1 MIKFNELINKRMKF
15 MKIGVLGYAS
25 VGKNLEVLFK
35 NAGYTTIIGVRSPEK
50 YEQDNVTDIVAA
62 AEDAD
67 TVVLAIPYRVCSE
80 VLPDLKMALSKKIV
94 IDATNP
100 LNEDYSPILFDKE
113 DSAGETLQRILGE
126 SMMVKAFNTI
136 FADNMTREKLDRDGR
151 KLTTFIAGDNDPA
164 NEKVLQLAE
173 KIGFSPINTGPLK
186 NSRYL
191 EGMAH
196 LNIQIAFG
204 QGKGADV
211 AFLYDH

>member
-1 MIKFNELINKRMKF
+1 MIKFNELINKKMKF

-62 AEDAD
+62 AKDAD

-211 AFLYDH
+211 AFLYDY

>member
-1 MIKFNELINKRMKF
+1 MIKFNELINKKMKF

-62 AEDAD
+62 AKDAD

-173 KIGFSPINTGPLK
+173 KIGFSPIDTGPLK

>member
-1 MIKFNELINKRMKF
+1 MKLA
-15 MKIGVLGYAS
+15 ILGYAS

-62 AEDAD
+62 AEDSD

-136 FADNMTREKLDRDGR
+136 FADNMTPEKLDRDGR

-164 NEKVLQLAE
+164 NEKVLQLAK
-173 KIGFSPINTGPLK
+173 KIGFSPIDTGPLK

-211 AFLYDH
+211 AFLYDY

>member
-1 MIKFNELINKRMKF
+1 MKVA
-15 MKIGVLGYAS
+15 ILGYAS
-25 VGKNLEVLFK
+25 VGKNLESLFK

-50 YEQDNVTDIVAA
+50 YLQHNVTNIVSAA
-62 AEDAD
+62 QDAD
-67 TVVLAIPYRVCSE
+67 IAVLAIPYRVCSE
-80 VLPDLKMALSKKIV
+80 VLPDLKMALSEKIV
-94 IDATNP
+94 IDVTNP

-136 FADNMTREKLDRDGR
+136 FADNMTPEKLDRDGR

-173 KIGFSPINTGPLK
+173 KIGFSPIDTGPLK

>member
-62 AEDAD
+62 AKDAD

-173 KIGFSPINTGPLK
+173 KIGFSPIDTGPLK

>member
-1 MIKFNELINKRMKF
+1 MKVA
-15 MKIGVLGYAS
+15 ILGYAS
-25 VGKNLEVLFK
+25 VGKNLESLFK

-50 YEQDNVTDIVAA
+50 YLQHNVTNIVSA

-67 TVVLAIPYRVCSE
+67 TAVLAIPYRVCSE
-80 VLPDLKMALSKKIV
+80 VLPNLKMALSEKIV
-94 IDATNP
+94 IDVTNP
-100 LNEDYSPILFDKE
+100 LNEDYSPIPFDKE
-113 DSAGETLQRILGE
+113 DSAGETLQRILLE
-126 SMMVKAFNTI
+126 SMLVKAFNTI
-136 FADNMTREKLDRDGR
+136 FADNMTLEKLDRDGR
-151 KLTTFIAGDNDPA
+151 KLTTFIAGDNDSA

>member
-1 MIKFNELINKRMKF
+1 MKLA
-15 MKIGVLGYAS
+15 ILGYAS
-25 VGKNLEVLFK
+25 VGRNLESLFK

-50 YEQDNVTDIVAA
+50 YLQHNVTNIVSA

-67 TVVLAIPYRVCSE
+67 TAVLAIPYRVCSE
-80 VLPDLKMALSKKIV
+80 VLPNLKMALSEKIV
-94 IDATNP
+94 IDVTNP
-100 LNEDYSPILFDKE
+100 LNEDYSPVLFDKE
-113 DSAGETLQRILGE
+113 DSAGETLQRILLE
-126 SMMVKAFNTI
+126 SMLVKAFNTI
-136 FADNMTREKLDRDGR
+136 FADNMILEKLDRDGR

-173 KIGFSPINTGPLK
+173 KIGFSPIDTGPLK

>member
-1 MIKFNELINKRMKF
+1 

-62 AEDAD
+62 AKDAD

-173 KIGFSPINTGPLK
+173 KIGFSPIDTGPLK

-191 EGMAH
+191 ESMAY
-196 LNIQIAFG
+196 LTIQVAVA
-204 QGKGADV
+204 QGKCLGV
-211 AFLYDH
+211 AFLYDR

>member
-136 FADNMTREKLDRDGR
+136 FADNMTPEKLDRDGR

-173 KIGFSPINTGPLK
+173 KIGFSPIDTGPLK

>member
-1 MIKFNELINKRMKF
+1 

-62 AEDAD
+62 AKDAD

>member
-1 MIKFNELINKRMKF
+1 

-62 AEDAD
+62 AKDAD

-173 KIGFSPINTGPLK
+173 KIGFSPIDTGPLK

>member
-1 MIKFNELINKRMKF
+1 

-173 KIGFSPINTGPLK
+173 KIGFSPIDTGPLK

>member
-62 AEDAD
+62 AKDAD

-211 AFLYDH
+211 AFLYDY

>member
-1 MIKFNELINKRMKF
+1 
-15 MKIGVLGYAS
+15 MKIAVLGYAS

-173 KIGFSPINTGPLK
+173 KIGFSPIDTGPLK

>member
-50 YEQDNVTDIVAA
+50 YEQDDVTDIVAA

-80 VLPDLKMALSKKIV
+80 VLPDLKRALSKKIV

-136 FADNMTREKLDRDGR
+136 FADNMTPEKLDRDGR

-173 KIGFSPINTGPLK
+173 KIGFSPIDTGPLK

>member
-1 MIKFNELINKRMKF
+1 MKVA
-15 MKIGVLGYAS
+15 ILGYAS
-25 VGKNLEVLFK
+25 VGKNLESLFK

-50 YEQDNVTDIVAA
+50 YLQHNVTNIVSA

-67 TVVLAIPYRVCSE
+67 TAVLAIPYRVCSE
-80 VLPDLKMALSKKIV
+80 VLPNLKMALSEKIV
-94 IDATNP
+94 IDVTNP

-113 DSAGETLQRILGE
+113 DSAGESLQRILGE

-136 FADNMTREKLDRDGR
+136 FADNMTLEKLDRDGR

-173 KIGFSPINTGPLK
+173 KIGFSTINTGPLK

>member
-1 MIKFNELINKRMKF
+1 MKVA
-15 MKIGVLGYAS
+15 ILGYAS

-50 YEQDNVTDIVAA
+50 YLKHNVTNIVSA

-67 TVVLAIPYRVCSE
+67 TAVLAIPYRVCSE
-80 VLPDLKMALSKKIV
+80 VLPNLKMALSEKIV
-94 IDATNP
+94 IDVTNP

-113 DSAGETLQRILGE
+113 DSAGETLQRILLE
-126 SMMVKAFNTI
+126 SMLVKAFNTI
-136 FADNMTREKLDRDGR
+136 FADNMTPEKLDRDGR

-191 EGMAH
+191 ECMAH

>member
-50 YEQDNVTDIVAA
+50 YEQDNVTDIVAGA
-62 AEDAD
+62 KDAD

-173 KIGFSPINTGPLK
+173 KIGFSPIDTGPLK

>member
-173 KIGFSPINTGPLK
+173 KIGFSPIDTGPLK

>member
-62 AEDAD
+62 AKDAD

-126 SMMVKAFNTI
+126 SMMVKAFNAI

-173 KIGFSPINTGPLK
+173 KIGFSPIDTGPLK

>member
-173 KIGFSPINTGPLK
+173 KIGFSPIDTGPLK

-191 EGMAH
+191 ESMAY
-196 LNIQIAFG
+196 LTIQVAVA
-204 QGKGADV
+204 QGKCLGV
-211 AFLYDH
+211 AFLYDR

>member
-1 MIKFNELINKRMKF
+1 MKVA
-15 MKIGVLGYAS
+15 ILGYAS
-25 VGKNLEVLFK
+25 VGKNLESLFK
-35 NAGYTTIIGVRSPEK
+35 YAGYTTIIGVRSPEK

-62 AEDAD
+62 AKDAD

-173 KIGFSPINTGPLK
+173 KIGFSPIDTGPLK

-211 AFLYDH
+211 AFLYDY

>member
-1 MIKFNELINKRMKF
+1 

-62 AEDAD
+62 AKDAD

-211 AFLYDH
+211 AFLYDY

>member
-1 MIKFNELINKRMKF
+1 MNVAI
-15 MKIGVLGYAS
+15 LGYAS
-25 VGKNLEVLFK
+25 VGKNLEALFK

-50 YEQDNVTDIVAA
+50 YLKHNVTNIVSA

-67 TVVLAIPYRVCSE
+67 TAVLAIPYRVCSE
-80 VLPDLKMALSKKIV
+80 VLPNLKMALSEKIV
-94 IDATNP
+94 IDVTNP

-113 DSAGETLQRILGE
+113 DSAGETLQRILLE
-126 SMMVKAFNTI
+126 SMLVKAFNTI
-136 FADNMTREKLDRDGR
+136 FADNMTPEKLDRNGR
-151 KLTTFIAGDNDPA
+151 KLTTFIAGDNVPA
-164 NEKVLQLAE
+164 NEKVLQLAK
-173 KIGFSPINTGPLK
+173 KIGFSPIDTGPLK

>member
-1 MIKFNELINKRMKF
+1 MNVAI
-15 MKIGVLGYAS
+15 LGYAS
-25 VGKNLEVLFK
+25 VGKNLESLFK

-62 AEDAD
+62 TEDAD

-80 VLPDLKMALSKKIV
+80 VLPDLKMSLSKKIV

-100 LNEDYSPILFDKE
+100 LNADYSPILFDKE
-113 DSAGETLQRILGE
+113 DSAGETLQRILVE
-126 SMMVKAFNTI
+126 SMLVKAFNTI
-136 FADNMTREKLDRDGR
+136 FADNMTPEKLDRDGR

-196 LNIQIAFG
+196 FKIQIAFG

>member
-1 MIKFNELINKRMKF
+1 
-15 MKIGVLGYAS
+15 
-25 VGKNLEVLFK
+25 
-35 NAGYTTIIGVRSPEK
+35 
-50 YEQDNVTDIVAA
+50 
-62 AEDAD
+62 
-67 TVVLAIPYRVCSE
+67 
-80 VLPDLKMALSKKIV
+80 
-94 IDATNP
+94 
-100 LNEDYSPILFDKE
+100 
-113 DSAGETLQRILGE
+113 
-126 SMMVKAFNTI
+126 
-136 FADNMTREKLDRDGR
+136 MTREKLDRDGR

>member
-173 KIGFSPINTGPLK
+173 KIGFSPIDTGPLK

-196 LNIQIAFG
+196 LNIQIVFG